1 MAEPELSHSI
11 EEPPLAWS
19 ESPRGFRPGSLSSA
33 AGLLARLSDAVS
45 GGLAA
50 AAGGAGASGEAAS
63 TDLELN
69 APLLP
74 AGEEEEAQYL
84 EHVMEPKQWP
94 QLRGSSVSTR
104 RITPGL
110 LSHELAGAA
119 APLSPRAGT
128 AGFFAAAGQAEA
140 ASAAA
145 AGGAVAGLPPG
156 AAGKAQAEAAPAA
169 GAAGAQRSG
178 RYVRAAVAGAV
189 NAVIG
194 LPLQLSFAAIIFRD
208 PFFRPQLGSLV
219 KLVFL
224 SSAIHQLAFVAL
236 STLPFAVGQVQDV
249 GLIFL
254 SAIASAVVQAC
265 TDAGWSP
272 ENTLATVLAAV
283 TAATSIVGV
292 LIIGTGTLKLA
303 GLVQYVPLPVVGGYL
318 CFVGYFCL
326 AAGVSLASGV
336 QVGGLASWAQ
346 LASKE
351 ALVKLAPALV
361 LVALITLVLH
371 RVKSPFA
378 LPALLVATPA
388 AFYGLLWARGMSL
401 DEAREAGWVSKPNP
415 GDGDWKFWRAW
426 ELYGVHDW
434 PPSNILWTALPS
446 QLPKLLALYVIVA
459 FGSSMDIA
467 AIQADSA
474 QDLDYDAELVTV
486 GVSNLLTACGGVGFT
501 GSYIFSQTLF
511 SMRMGV
517 DSPLMGIIVAAAE
530 LAIFMLP
537 VNVMTFLPN
546 FYFGGLTA
554 WIGQDILKDWL
565 FIAYKRISGVEY
577 ALLLATFALV
587 MAFGLEAGI
596 AGGILLAALHFAYS
610 YSKAT
615 VTAFTVVPSR
625 SGAVRT
631 FDQRTVLDMFS
642 GRIVAVS
649 LSGYLFFGSSVDVVS
664 KVVSIAASTL
674 ESQAHLEPAAA
685 AAAVAE
691 AQADAQQQGGSA
703 QQQGQQGRQGGQQQQ
718 ARRRPRLASLPSAA
732 TLTRTYNSVGPLLE
746 CKAGSGGD
754 QPTKV
759 AAALA
764 ESPRYL
770 ILDFRRVQGLD
781 ATAARSFVTLH
792 NKLTRMGIQLV
803 ITHIT
808 ARNANVRELLAAQ
821 GLILR
826 QPPASGAGVPDWA
839 ADSASTC
846 LWFPTMD
853 AGAQHCEERFLA
865 VAVAHGLCPPP
876 AQRMSLAQVLRAHLE
891 LPRCILGSQ
900 AAPDYGAAAAALQ
913 RFTHRHELRPGDV
926 LFSVGDASDDIYI
939 LESGTVACRINFVLS
954 SVHSRAALPALPAD
968 TQPATGERTVHYG
981 AGSLVGELD
990 FFLQRPRSFAAE
1002 AETAGSAWRLTRPA
1016 FEAMAAQDPGS
1027 LVLLQQIVL
1036 RSTSLSAAH
1045 ALEALDR
1052 VSHSS

>member
-1 MAEPELSHSI
+1 MAEPNLSRSI

-19 ESPRGFRPGSLSSA
+19 ESPRFRPGSLSSA
-33 AGLLARLSDAVS
+33 VGLLARLSDAVS

-50 AAGGAGASGEAAS
+50 AAGGAGAGGEAAA

-74 AGEEEEAQYL
+74 AAEEEEAQYL

-110 LSHELAGAA
+110 LSSELAGAA
-119 APLSPRAGT
+119 TPLSPLAGT
-128 AGFFAAAGQAEA
+128 AEPFAP
-140 ASAAA
+140 SS
-145 AGGAVAGLPPG
+145 
-156 AAGKAQAEAAPAA
+156 QAEAAPAA
-169 GAAGAQRSG
+169 AGDATAVLPHTAASKAQAAAAATAPQSG
-178 RYVRAAVAGAV
+178 RYMRASVAGAV

-208 PFFRPQLGSLV
+208 PFFAPRLGALV

-254 SAIASAVVQAC
+254 SAIASSVVEAC
-265 TDAGWSP
+265 TSAGVSP
-272 ENTLATVLAAV
+272 ENTLATVLAAI
-283 TAATSIVGV
+283 TSATGIVGI
-292 LIIGTGTLKLA
+292 LIIGTGALKLA

-336 QVGGLASWAQ
+336 QIGGLASWAQ
-346 LASKE
+346 LASTG
-351 ALVKLAPALV
+351 ALVKLAPAAALV
-361 LVALITLVLH
+361 ILITLVLH
-371 RVKSPFA
+371 RVRSPFA
-378 LPALLVATPA
+378 LPALLVAVPA
-388 AFYGLLWARGMSL
+388 AFYGLLWTCDITL
-401 DEAREAGWVSKPNP
+401 DEAREAGWVSKPNL
-415 GDGDWKFWRAW
+415 GDGEWKFWQAW
-426 ELYGVHDW
+426 QLYGIRGW
-434 PPSNILWTALPS
+434 PPSNIRWSALPS
-446 QLPKLLALYVIVA
+446 QLPKLAALFFIVA

-474 QDLDYDAELVTV
+474 QDLDYNSELVTV
-486 GVSNLLTACGGVGFT
+486 GVSNLLTAAGGVGFT

-511 SMRMGV
+511 SMRLGV
-517 DSPLMGIIVAAAE
+517 DSPLMGLIVAAAE
-530 LAIFMLP
+530 LAVFMLP
-537 VNVMTFLPN
+537 VNVMTYLPN

-565 FIAYKRISGVEY
+565 FIAHKRISGVEY
-577 ALLLATFALV
+577 ALLLATFGLV
-587 MAFGLEAGI
+587 MALGLEAGI

-631 FDQRTVLDMFS
+631 FDQRTVLDMLS

-674 ESQAHLEPAAA
+674 ENQPHLDSAAA

-691 AQADAQQQGGSA
+691 AEADAQQGASA
-703 QQQGQQGRQGGQQQQ
+703 QQAQQQQ
-718 ARRRPRLASLPSAA
+718 AQRRPRLASLPSAA
-732 TLTRTYNSVGPLLE
+732 TLTKTYNSVGPLLE
-746 CKAGSGGD
+746 SKPGSGGN
-754 QPTKV
+754 QPAKV

-764 ESPRYL
+764 ESPRFL

-808 ARNANVRELLAAQ
+808 ARNANARELLAAQ

-826 QPPASGAGVPDWA
+826 QPPTSGAAAAGDWA
-839 ADSASTC
+839 AESASTC

-853 AGAQHCEERFLA
+853 AGCQHCEEILLE

-876 AQRMSLAQVLRAHLE
+876 SQRMGLAQVLRAHLE
-891 LPRCILGSQ
+891 LPRFILGSQ
-900 AAPDYGAAAAALQ
+900 AAPDFAAAAAALQ
-913 RFTHRHELRPGDV
+913 RFTRRQELRPGDV

-939 LESGTVACRINFVLS
+939 LESGTVVCRVNLALS
-954 SVHSRAALPALPAD
+954 SVHSRAALPALPVD
-968 TQPATGERTVHYG
+968 TQPAASERTVHYG
-981 AGSLVGELD
+981 AGALVGELD
-990 FFLQRPRSFAAE
+990 FFLQRPRSFSAE
-1002 AETAGSAWRLTRPA
+1002 VEAAGSAWHLTRPA
-1016 FEAMAAQDPGS
+1016 FESMASQDPAS
-1027 LVLLQQIVL
+1027 LVLVQQIVL

-1052 VSHSS
+1052 VSHCS